1 MSLSL
6 LAWVVGLV
14 VVLLIV
20 LLLVLWLR
28 NRNGA
33 AVRSFYLAVRQ
44 MEHEQGVSD
53 RYQAPWLLMLG
64 DEVEG
69 KRLCASWNLNPV
81 DKPAWFGRWWADPSG
96 AVLVVPQA
104 LFMPGE
110 GMKQSSGWWNLISL
124 LLRLRTRRPLDGVI
138 WTVAAA
144 DLLDP
149 DRAATLGLDARRR
162 FIDLLQRLGISLP
175 VYVVIT
181 GMDEVPGF
189 QELARALPEEARR
202 QVLGWSSPFA
212 ADAAWQSQWTDDA
225 LDGITYALSEAIVQM
240 GTLSGQLSGDLDTLP
255 QRFEGMRRNLQMLLW
270 PVFQGNTHGEA
281 PALRGLYFT
290 GAQAIAGA
298 ADSFTALDQ
307 PPLQNVFAQGLWQ
320 QRINAERGLA
330 RPIPR
335 LLQLRQRWQR
345 VAAFSAALVGVIWAI
360 AMVWVWRDSLR
371 DAGELS
377 RLLQNAQNDYISI
390 SDDSH
395 RQELTR
401 HNVQSFWNV
410 LERAPRWHF
419 TSLVYPTSWFSSLDG
434 QMDQVLQHTSMSHM
448 NQPIHDLL
456 QAELRDVLAL
466 GEAGR
471 RGSAPQGGDPAQ
483 WPSYLK
489 ARELVDK
496 TLRLEQAATL
506 YAQAQ
511 ANQKSPL
518 DQLIPLSNQTL
529 DMNLNVGTLPFEK
542 YYNRLLVNQ
551 GISPLKPIDLSLHRS
566 AIQASF
572 NQLMET
578 WLGHY
583 FRTDGYVTSAGY
595 LKLYLDRLENGSGQ
609 TLRELEHMDALIEDL
624 QASIDL
630 TNATWSRGKGQDLVA
645 GYGEMLEKV
654 RQSKLLGPAIAD
666 ETERVAEQL
675 QYRFKDQWVAQGGA
689 SKQLLVQSSTGQLSL
704 QERIIHLQSAIN
716 LLLKRDFVARALREE
731 PLGDSAQL
739 TRVDS
744 EGLRLAQSYYDSYK
758 LYAHESLSGIPPVYR
773 NALLKTAENTAG
785 DAMWASLNRQTAES
799 QILSAPSFQ
808 VRTDQAL
815 AVHRAFV
822 QLQRP
827 DLASGLQSALN
838 QSALADV
845 SQAIDEVF
853 QQPVFRDRADI
864 NQWDGSK
871 EFGLRLFRAIDAQD
885 LKSSLDQQFAVIT
898 AITEESAPAK
908 DWLMTQLPNLNLT
921 ESELVSRFNSLGE
934 EMVKYKAQNPSSS
947 PALITQL
954 IVRDFNDMDQG
965 NCLKILGSATAPH
978 ATGQLTQR
986 WVGLQQAALQR
997 CQWLQRQAVASAW
1010 NDLAGYFNQYLA
1022 GRFPFALDRHAPDAD
1037 PARVQYFLTL
1047 IDNRLAQARDGL
1059 GLLTLRERAAA
1070 GEFLDRIALA
1080 RPWLGAMLV
1089 RDKAGLSGID
1099 LEVTWRTDRDSER
1112 GADQVIAW
1120 TLGSGVREIVWPG
1133 DEQVLHWSVGQPLN
1147 LRLRWARDGTQRPVN
1162 DPLQQQLHVSGL
1174 EAEWQYQGPWALLR
1188 MMAAH
1193 SSMLRQPNVD
1203 YTEFPLSLEV
1213 PVHAQPEEDN
1223 QTQMFLR
1230 LSLMSQGGKAPLSIH
1245 PLPVQAPHSPFGY
1258 TPRSVADSGD
1268 YP

>member
-1 MSLSL
+1 MSLSMIG
-6 LAWVVGLV
+6 WVAGIL
-14 VVLLIV
+14 VLLLV
-20 LLLVLWLR
+20 LVLLVLWLR

-81 DKPAWFGRWWADPSG
+81 DKPAWFGRWWSDPSG

-110 GMKQSSGWWNLISL
+110 GMKQASGWWNLIGL
-124 LLRLRTRRPLDGVI
+124 LLRLRARRPLDGVV
-138 WTVAAA
+138 WTIAAA
-144 DLLDP
+144 DLLDA
-149 DRAATLGLDARRR
+149 DRAASLGLDARRR

-189 QELARALPEEARR
+189 QELARALPEEARK
-202 QVLGWSSPFA
+202 QALGWSSPYP

-225 LDGITYALSEAIVQM
+225 LDRIIYALSESIVQM
-240 GTLSGQLSGDLDTLP
+240 GTLTGQLNGDLDALP
-255 QRFEGMRRNLQMLLW
+255 TRFEAMRRNLQMLLW

-290 GAQAIAGA
+290 GAQALPTGA
-298 ADSFTALDQ
+298 DVLSALDQ
-307 PPLQNVFAQGLWQ
+307 APVQNVFAQGLWQ

-345 VAAFSAALVGVIWAI
+345 VVAISAAVVGVIWAI

-371 DAGELS
+371 DAGELA

-390 SDDSH
+390 SDDNH

-401 HNVQSFWNV
+401 HNVQSFWTV

-419 TSLVYPTSWFSSLDG
+419 TSLAYPTSWFSSLDDD
-434 QMDQVLQHTSMSHM
+434 MDQVLQHTSMSHM
-448 NQPIHDLL
+448 RQPIHDLL
-456 QAELRDVLAL
+456 QAELRDVLAIA
-466 GEAGR
+466 ETSR
-471 RGSAPQGGDPAQ
+471 RGGAPQGGDPAQ

-489 ARELVDK
+489 ARELVRK
-496 TLRLEQAATL
+496 VLRLEQAASL

-511 ANQKSPL
+511 ANQKTPL

-529 DMNLNVGTLPFEK
+529 DMNLNAGTLPNEK
-542 YYNRLLVNQ
+542 FYNRLLVNQ
-551 GISPLKPIDLSLHRS
+551 GISPLKPLDLSIYRS
-566 AIQASF
+566 TLQGNF
-572 NQLMET
+572 NQLMEN

-583 FRTDGYVTSAGY
+583 FRTDGYVVSAGY
-595 LKLYLDRLENGSGQ
+595 LRLYLERLENGAAQSL
-609 TLRELEHMDALIEDL
+609 TELEHIDALIEDL
-624 QASIDL
+624 QDSVDL

-645 GYGEMLEKV
+645 GYSDLLDKI
-654 RQSKLLGPAIAD
+654 RQSKLLGPAVAE
-666 ETERVAEQL
+666 ETERLAEQM
-675 QYRFKDQWVAQGGA
+675 QYSFKEQWVAQGVAGK
-689 SKQLLVQSSTGQLSL
+689 SLLVQSSTGQLAL
-704 QERIIHLQSAIN
+704 QDRIGHLKSAIN
-716 LLLKRDFVARALREE
+716 LLLKRDFVARALRE
-731 PLGDSAQL
+731 DSVRDSEQL
-739 TRVDS
+739 THVDG

-758 LYAHESLSGIPPVYR
+758 LYSHESLSGIPPAYR

-785 DAMWASLNRQTAES
+785 DAMWASLNRKTPES
-799 QILSAPSFQ
+799 EMASTPTFQ

-838 QSALADV
+838 QSALADI
-845 SQAIDEVF
+845 SLAIDEID

-871 EFGLRLFRAIDAQD
+871 EFGLRLFRAVDVQD
-885 LKSSLDQQFAVIT
+885 LKASLEQQFAVIT
-898 AITEESAPAK
+898 AITEQAGPAK
-908 DWLMTQLPNLNLT
+908 EWLMTQLPSLNLT
-921 ESELVSRFNSLGE
+921 ESELVNHFNSLGE

-965 NCLKILGSATAPH
+965 SCVKILSSASAPR

-986 WVGLQQAALQR
+986 WASLQQAAMQR
-997 CQWLQRQAVASAW
+997 CQFLQRQAVSSAW

-1022 GRFPFALDRHAPDAD
+1022 NRFPFSTDLHAPDAD

-1047 IDNRLAQARDGL
+1047 TDNRLAAARDGL
-1059 GLLTLRERAAA
+1059 SLLSLRERAAA
-1070 GEFLDRIALA
+1070 SEFLDRIALA

-1099 LEVTWRTDRDSER
+1099 MEVTWRTDRDSER

-1120 TLGSGVREIVWPG
+1120 TLGAGNREIVFPG
-1133 DEQVLHWSVGQPLN
+1133 DEQVLHWSVGQPLS

-1162 DPLQQQLHVSGL
+1162 DPVQQQLHVSGL
-1174 EAEWQYQGPWALLR
+1174 EAEWQYEGPWALLR
-1188 MMAAH
+1188 MIAAH

-1203 YTEFPLSLEV
+1203 YTEFPLSLAV
-1213 PVHAQPEEDN
+1213 PVHAQPEEEN
-1223 QTQMFLR
+1223 QTLMFLR
-1230 LSLMSQGGKAPLSIH
+1230 LSLMSQGGKAPLSLP
-1245 PLPVQAPHSPFGY
+1245 PLPVQAPRSPFGY
-1258 TPRSVADSGD
+1258 APRSVADAGD

>member
-1 MSLSL
+1 MSLSVV
-6 LAWVVGLV
+6 AWVAGILVFLLLV
-14 VVLLIV
+14 V
-20 LLLVLWLR
+20 LLVLWLR

-33 AVRSFYLAVRQ
+33 SVRSFYMAVRQ

-69 KRLCASWNLNPV
+69 KRLCADWNLNPV

-110 GMKQSSGWWNLISL
+110 GMKQASGWWNLIGL
-124 LLRLRTRRPLDGVI
+124 LLRLRSRRPLDGVI
-138 WTVAAA
+138 WTIAAA
-144 DLLDP
+144 DLLDA

-175 VYVVIT
+175 VYVLIT
-181 GMDEVPGF
+181 GMEEVPGF
-189 QELARALPEEARR
+189 QELARALPEETRK

-225 LDGITYALSEAIVQM
+225 VDGITYALSEAIVQM
-240 GTLSGQLSGDLDTLP
+240 GTLSGQLSGDLDALP
-255 QRFEGMRRNLQMLLW
+255 QRFEAMRRNLQMLLW

-290 GAQAIAGA
+290 GSQALA
-298 ADSFTALDQ
+298 ADPAALTALDQ
-307 PPLQNVFAQGLWQ
+307 PAVQNVFAHGLWQ

-345 VAAFSAALVGVIWAI
+345 VVAVGAAVAGVIWIA

-371 DAGELS
+371 DASELS
-377 RLLQNAQNDYISI
+377 RLLQNAQNDYIAVP
-390 SDDSH
+390 DDSH
-395 RQELTR
+395 RQEMTR

-419 TSLVYPTSWFSSLDG
+419 SSLAYPTSWFSSLDAE
-434 QMDQVLQHTSMSHM
+434 MDRVLQHTAMSHM
-448 NQPIHDLL
+448 QQPIHDML
-456 QAELRDVLAL
+456 QAELRDVLAIADASQRS
-466 GEAGR
+466 G
-471 RGSAPQGGDPAQ
+471 APQGGDPAQ

-489 ARELVDK
+489 ARDLVTK
-496 TLRLEQAATL
+496 VTRLEKAASL

-511 ANQKSPL
+511 ANQKTPL
-518 DQLIPLSNQTL
+518 EQLIPLSNQAL
-529 DMNLNVGTLPFEK
+529 DMNLNAGTLPNER

-551 GISPLKPIDLSLHRS
+551 GISPLKPLDLALYRS
-566 AIQASF
+566 TIQGNF
-572 NQLMET
+572 NQLMQN

-583 FRTDGYVTSAGY
+583 FRTDGYVVSAGY
-595 LKLYLDRLENGSGQ
+595 LKLYLDRLENGAGQ
-609 TLRELEHMDALIEDL
+609 TLRELEHIDSLIEDL
-624 QASIDL
+624 QTTIDL
-630 TNATWSRGKGQDLVA
+630 TNSTWSRGKGQDLVA
-645 GYGEMLEKV
+645 GYSDLLEKI
-654 RQSKLLGPAIAD
+654 RQSKVVGPGIAD
-666 ETERVAEQL
+666 ETERQAEQM
-675 QYRFKDQWVAQGGA
+675 QYAFKEQWVAQGTSGRN
-689 SKQLLVQSSTGQLSL
+689 LLVQNAVGQLAL
-704 QERIIHLQSAIN
+704 QDRIIHLQNAIN
-716 LLLKRDFVARALREE
+716 LLLKRDFVARVLRDESTSDST
-731 PLGDSAQL
+731 PL
-739 TRVDS
+739 THVDS
-744 EGLRLAQSYYDSYK
+744 EGLRLAQSYADSYK
-758 LYAHESLSGIPPVYR
+758 QYAHESLAGMPPAYR
-773 NALLKTAENTAG
+773 NALLKTAENVAG
-785 DAMWASLNRQTAES
+785 DAMWVSLVRPATEPE
-799 QILSAPSFQ
+799 LHRAPSFE
-808 VRTDQAL
+808 VRADQAL
-815 AVHRAFV
+815 AVHRAFI

-827 DLASGLQSALN
+827 DLANGLQTALN

-845 SQAIDEVF
+845 SQAVDDVLRQQVF
-853 QQPVFRDRADI
+853 HDRAEID
-864 NQWDGSK
+864 QWDGTK
-871 EFGLRLFRAIDAQD
+871 DFGLRLFRAVDVQD
-885 LKSSLDQQFAVIT
+885 LRGTLERQFAVIT
-898 AITEESAPAK
+898 QMTEQAAPAK
-908 DWLMTQLPNLNLT
+908 DWLMTQLPSLNTT
-921 ESELVSRFNSLGE
+921 ESGLVEHFNSLSE
-934 EMVKYKAQNPSSS
+934 EMIKYKAQNPSSS

-954 IVRDFNDMDQG
+954 IVRDFNDMDLG
-965 NCLKILGSATAPH
+965 SCLKILGSATRPH
-978 ATGQLTQR
+978 ATGQLTERWSELQR
-986 WVGLQQAALQR
+986 VAMQR
-997 CQWLQRQAVASAW
+997 CQYLQRQSVASAW
-1010 NDLAGYFNQYLA
+1010 NELAGYFNQYLA
-1022 GRFPFALDRHAPDAD
+1022 GRFPFAADRSAPDAD

-1047 IDNRLAQARDGL
+1047 IDNRLPQARDGL
-1059 GLLTLRERAAA
+1059 GLLTVRDRAAA
-1070 GEFLDRIALA
+1070 GEFLDRITLA
-1080 RPWLGAMLV
+1080 RPWLGAMLM

-1099 LEVTWRTDRDSER
+1099 MEVTWRTDRDSER

-1120 TLGSGVREIVWPG
+1120 SLEAGTRQIVWPG
-1133 DEQVLHWSVGQPLN
+1133 DDQVLHWSLGQTLN

-1193 SSMLRQPNVD
+1193 SSQLRQPNVD

-1245 PLPVQAPHSPFGY
+1245 PLPVQAPLSPLGY
-1258 TPRSVADSGD
+1258 APRAVAISGD